1 MTEKPQ
7 RTYIDIHAL
16 QTVPPS
22 NLNRDDTGSPK
33 TAIYGGVRRA
43 RVSSQAWKK
52 ATRDAFPSMLDS
64 RELGVR
70 TLHVVDLIAESIA
83 EQAPDL
89 AEQSHDIAQKVLE
102 AIGIKL
108 TKPRKTKDGEESES
122 VSGYLIFLS
131 NLQVKNLARLACESS
146 RSGEPLDKK
155 ALKAA
160 ADTSHSVD
168 VALFGRMIAD
178 AADLNV
184 DAAAQ
189 VAHAIS
195 VHPVDNEFDYFTA
208 IDDRSPE
215 DNAGAG
221 MIGTVEFNS
230 STLYRYA
237 TVNVGHLRENLGT
250 SEATTAAVSA
260 FLRSFLTSMPSGK
273 QNTFANRTLPDGII
287 VTIRDDQPVNLSGA
301 FEEAITATTSGK
313 RLAHASAR
321 LATRVREI
329 DAAYGEHRI
338 ATLVVRVGEATAGLA
353 ETGQEASL
361 DGMIDRV
368 AETIAERLG

>member
-1 MTEKPQ
+1 MTEKQQ
-7 RTYIDIHAL
+7 RTYIDIHVL

-52 ATRDAFPSMLDS
+52 ATRDAFSDLLDS
-64 RELGVR
+64 SELGVR
-70 TLHVVDLIAESIA
+70 TLRVVDLIAQSVA

-89 AEQSHDIAQKVLE
+89 TEQSHDLAEKVLK
-102 AIGIKL
+102 AIDIKL
-108 TKPRKTKDGEESES
+108 TKPRKTKEGEEGET

-131 NLQVKNLARLACESS
+131 SLQVKNLARLACEST

-155 ALKAA
+155 TLKAA
-160 ADTSHSVD
+160 ADSKHSVD

-195 VHPVDNEFDYFTA
+195 VHPIDNEFDYFTA
-208 IDDRSPE
+208 VDDRSPE
-215 DNAGAG
+215 DTAGAG

-237 TVNVGHLRENLGT
+237 TVNVKHLRKNLGT
-250 SEATTAAVSA
+250 EEATTAAIAA
-260 FLRSFLTSMPSGK
+260 FLRAFLTSMPSGK
-273 QNTFANRTLPDGII
+273 QNTFANRTLPDAIL

-313 RLAHASAR
+313 RLSHASAR
-321 LATRVREI
+321 LATRVKEI
-329 DAAYGEHRI
+329 DAAYGEHRV
-338 ATLVVRVGEATAGLA
+338 ATFVVRVGEATSALT
-353 ETGQEASL
+353 ETGQEVSL

-368 AETIAERLG
+368 INTISERLD